1 MIIKKGDTMKPL
13 KMDTLIDVIA
23 ELLDDETSIVLS
35 NTEEYVYYH
44 PSKRIDLKIKPGD
57 KIPKGTITDKALQLK
72 QKVSEYI
79 DRDIFGVPYYGMAV
93 PYEEDGEVVG
103 CVTAVFPTLTN
114 AMSVVSIRMNDSWIP
129 TPFSDVIFIEAKQRK
144 TYIVSKKHTG
154 THKYTLN
161 EFDFY
166 LPRDSFIRCHRS
178 YIVNVNHI
186 DEIFPDTHSTFTL
199 KMTNGSYVPVSQ
211 SHSSYLRKLL
221 GF

>member
-1 MIIKKGDTMKPL
+1 M
-13 KMDTLIDVIA
+13 DVIG
-23 ELLDDETSIVLS
+23 ELLSDETSIVIS
-35 NTEEYVYYH
+35 NKEEYVYYR

-57 KIPKGTITDKALQLK
+57 KIPKGTITHKALTIK

-79 DRDIFGVPYYGMAV
+79 SRDIFGVPYYGMAV
-93 PYEEDGEVVG
+93 PYEEDGKIAG

-114 AMSVVSIRMNDSWIP
+114 AMSVVTLKMNDSWIP
-129 TPFSDVIFIEAKQRK
+129 TPLSKVVYIEAKQRK
-144 TYIVSKKHTG
+144 TYVISTEHVG

-186 DEIFPDTHSTFTL
+186 EEIYPDTHSTFTL
-199 KMTNGSYVPVSQ
+199 KMSDGSLVPVSQ

>member
-1 MIIKKGDTMKPL
+1 MKPL
-13 KMDTLIDVIA
+13 KMETLIDVIG
-23 ELLDDETSIVLS
+23 ELLSDETSIVLS
-35 NTEEYVYYH
+35 NKSEYVYYR
-44 PSKRIDLKIKPGD
+44 PSKRVDLKIKPGD
-57 KIPKGTITDKALQLK
+57 PIPEGTITHKALQLR

-93 PYEEDGEVVG
+93 PYEEEGEIVG

-114 AMSVVSIRMNDSWIP
+114 AMSVVTIRLNDSWVP
-129 TPFSDVIFIEAKQRK
+129 TPFEDVIYIEAKQRK
-144 TYIVSKKHTG
+144 TYVITKEHTG

-161 EFDFY
+161 EFDFF

-178 YIVNVNHI
+178 FIVNVNHI
-186 DEIFPDTHSTFTL
+186 EEIYPDTHSTFTL
-199 KMTNGSYVPVSQ
+199 KMRDGSIIPVSQ